1 MQYSRNMGIMNDF
14 ELEKFKKTRVL
25 VVGVG
30 GLGGYIASSL
40 ARIGVNSIK
49 IVDFDKFDYSNL
61 NRQIFANRM
70 TIDKSKVMIVKQELL
85 NINPDLNIIAIDS
98 KLDELF
104 DQSHFKDVD
113 IVFDAVDNIMSKVII
128 EKYCSK
134 YNIPLIHG
142 AIAGWYG
149 QLGIIM
155 PDSNI
160 LSELYKDNQKGIE
173 SVLMSPTF
181 TPGIV
186 ANMMVC
192 EFVKFILQKEALIN
206 QILYIDLLEHEYRII
221 YKK

>member
-14 ELEKFKKTRVL
+14 ELEKFKNTKAL

-40 ARIGVNSIK
+40 ARIGVKTIT
-49 IVDFDKFDYSNL
+49 IVDFDKFDDSNL
-61 NRQIFANRM
+61 NRQLFATSK
-70 TIDKSKVMIVKQELL
+70 TINKDKVEIVKQELL
-85 NINPDLNIIAIDS
+85 NINPELNIIAVNS
-98 KLDELF
+98 KLDSLF
-104 DQSHFKDVD
+104 DQKYFNNID
-113 IVFDAVDNIMSKVII
+113 IVFDAVDNIKSKVLI
-128 EKYCSK
+128 EEFCFKF
-134 YNIPLIHG
+134 NIPLIHG

-155 PDSNI
+155 PGSNI
-160 LSELYKDNQKGIE
+160 LSELYKDKQQGIE

-186 ANMMVC
+186 GNMMIS
-192 EFVKFILQKEALIN
+192 EFVKFTLKKDALIN
-206 QILYIDLLEHEYRII
+206 QILYIDLLDHEYRIM

>member
-1 MQYSRNMGIMNDF
+1 MKYSRNMGIMNDF
-14 ELEKFKKTRVL
+14 ELEKFKKTKAL

-40 ARIGVNSIK
+40 VRIGVSSIT
-49 IVDFDKFDYSNL
+49 IVDFDKFDDSNL
-61 NRQIFANRM
+61 NRQLFATSK
-70 TIDKSKVMIVKQELL
+70 TINKSKVEVVKQELL
-85 NINPDLNIIAIDS
+85 NINPELNITAVNS

-104 DQSHFKDVD
+104 DKTCFEGIDV
-113 IVFDAVDNIMSKVII
+113 VFDAVDNIKSKVLI
-128 EKYCSK
+128 EKYCSIF
-134 YNIPLIHG
+134 NIPLIHG

-155 PDSNI
+155 PGSNI
-160 LSELYKDNQKGIE
+160 LSELYKDKEKGIE

-186 ANMMVC
+186 ANMMIS
-192 EFVKFILQKEALIN
+192 EFVKFILKKEALVN
-206 QILYIDLLEHEYRII
+206 QILYIDLLDHEYRII